1 MFKIIRELLA
11 KGNPL
16 AKGFSFASG
25 GTNQKYF
32 ESRAR
37 NQSMLMKCQTIYQ
50 QGGII
55 AEALDAYPTFAIG
68 PGWTFQGENP
78 RKVDEVQQFYES
90 FDAHTAFMAAIIDS
104 DVYGDAFQ
112 EIVHTRGGGIHSI
125 VPRPSYTFKVIQG
138 NTDLAPTGYKQ
149 ILSTFMGIEKTE
161 TFEPDKILQ
170 FTARP
175 ITGYPYGQ
183 SLIQRAL
190 DDIMRDTR
198 TAESTAAA
206 IERHGFPKYHV
217 RVGREGETVQEE
229 DMTAVSKTFKDIN
242 AKNEFIT
249 PYDVLMKNIDEG
261 GLPNVSQYND
271 ITLTRMCAALGVPE
285 ELLGLRRGTTD
296 ATAVSRIQ
304 VFYKKVENRQ
314 KQLSRA
320 HNLQVIDKITQEPG
334 AVKLVFNDVS
344 PQDEAAKAEWI
355 VKMMEATPLD
365 PFAVLPLEWIQERIG
380 IEVDNS

>member
-1 MFKIIRELLA
+1 MFKRIRELLA

-16 AKGFSFASG
+16 PKGFSFASG

-32 ESRAR
+32 ENRER

-55 AEALDAYPTFAIG
+55 AEALDTYPTFAIG

-78 RKVDEVQQFYES
+78 RQVDEVQQFYES
-90 FDAHTAFMAAIIDS
+90 FDAHTAFMAAIVDA

-112 EIVHTRGGGIHSI
+112 EIVHTKGGDLHSI

-138 NTDLAPTGYKQ
+138 NTDLSPTGYRQ
-149 ILSTFMGIEKTE
+149 TIPAAMGKENSE

-170 FTARP
+170 FTARQ

-190 DDIMRDTR
+190 DDIIRDTK

-229 DMTAVSKTFKDIN
+229 DMAAVSKTFKDIN

>member
-1 MFKIIRELLA
+1 MFKRIRELLA
-11 KGNPL
+11 KGNPI

-32 ESRAR
+32 ENRER
-37 NQSMLMKCQTIYQ
+37 NTAMLLKCKTILQ

-55 AEALDAYPTFAIG
+55 SEALETYPTFAIG

-78 RKVDEVQQFYES
+78 RQVDEVTQFYES
-90 FDAHTAFMAAIIDS
+90 FDSHGAFSAAILDGEA
-104 DVYGDAFQ
+104 YGDAFQ
-112 EIVHTRGGGIHSI
+112 EIVHTRGGEIHSI

-138 NTDLAPTGYKQ
+138 NTDLAPTGYRQ
-149 ILSTFMGIEKTE
+149 TLSTFMGIEKTE

-170 FTARP
+170 FTPRP

-183 SLIQRAL
+183 SLILRAY
-190 DDIMRDTR
+190 DDIMRDTK

-229 DMTAVSKTFKDIN
+229 DMGAVSKTFKDIN

-249 PYDVLMKNIDEG
+249 PFDVLMANIDEG

-314 KQLSRA
+314 KQLARA
-320 HNLQVIDKITQEPG
+320 HNLRVIDKITQEPG

-365 PFAVLPLEWIQERIG
+365 PFAVLPLDWIQERLG